1 MPSTAEKR
9 KTSRKSAGKTAKRG
23 SSIRKRTPH
32 MQAAAG
38 LSEYGDSAIRFL
50 EKSQQALTSMYGW
63 AEKKGRQIPGAI
75 SRAQLPS
82 AKSLQTLTEENAL
95 ILGAAGV
102 GLGVLI
108 GAMLPAMSSG
118 SRNRGRNRSSTSRRY
133 H

>member
-9 KTSRKSAGKTAKRG
+9 KTSRKSAGKIAKKRSPIRNRTAR
-23 SSIRKRTPH
+23 
-32 MQAAAG
+32 MQTAPG
-38 LSEYGDSAIRFL
+38 LSEYGDSAARFL

-63 AEKKGRQIPGAI
+63 AEKKGRRLPGAI
-75 SRAQLPS
+75 AHAQLQGT
-82 AKSLQTLTEENAL
+82 KSLQTLAEEKAM

-118 SRNRGRNRSSTSRRY
+118 SRNRGRNRSSAGRRY